1 VGGKV
6 PFEVRP
12 LTIVKLLEI
21 GMVAPPVGMN
31 VYVIKGSLGNLV
43 TFAQVFRGVGWFI
56 LTDTVTLAV
65 LILFPVLSLWL
76 PTLMLG

>member
-1 VGGKV
+1 
-6 PFEVRP
+6 
-12 LTIVKLLEI
+12 
-21 GMVAPPVGMN
+21 MVAPPVGMN